1 MINNMSCMSESW
13 DYMVGTVLQA
23 QNFRVVVET
32 GIILG
37 IYIQKPLDLDTWR
50 AMLPPNGWLGK

>member
-1 MINNMSCMSESW
+1 MSESW